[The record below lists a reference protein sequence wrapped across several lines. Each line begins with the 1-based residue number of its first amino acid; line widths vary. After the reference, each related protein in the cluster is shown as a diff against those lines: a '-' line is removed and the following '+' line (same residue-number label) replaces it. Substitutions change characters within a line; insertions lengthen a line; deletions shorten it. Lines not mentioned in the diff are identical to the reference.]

1 MSDED
6 QAGGGGAESGRGAAG
21 AGDGDSSVQAGA
33 DAGAGV
39 DAPAAVKTGRRAL
52 KTVVTYL
59 EMRKA
64 SHAFVPPPANL
75 RMTLMR
81 AERPTVHFYRY
92 LYDTI
97 GERYHWVDRRRLSD
111 AALKEIIQAE
121 TVSIFVAYAHGVPAG
136 FFELD
141 ERGAGEIWLAYFGIM
156 PEFQGRGIGKWLLAE
171 AIDEAFSRDPEV
183 LRVETCTLDDP
194 RALPLYQ
201 KMGFVPYERREKTVV
216 ID

>member
-1 MSDED
+1 MNDEGQTGGD
-6 QAGGGGAESGRGAAG
+6 TLPNGHDRPGCNGGDAGERAGEG
-21 AGDGDSSVQAGA
+21 AG
-33 DAGAGV
+33 
-39 DAPAAVKTGRRAL
+39 RREIP
-52 KTVVTYL
+52 TVVTYL
-59 EMRKA
+59 EMRKP
-64 SHAFVPPPANL
+64 SHAFVPPPSNL

-97 GERYHWVDRRRLSD
+97 GARYHWVDRRRLSD
-111 AALKEIIQAE
+111 AALAEIIQAE
-121 TVSIFVAYAHGVPAG
+121 TVSVFVAYAHGVPAG

-141 ERGAGEIWLAYFGIM
+141 ARGEGEIWLAYFGIM

-171 AIDEAFSRDPEV
+171 AIDEAFSRDPAV

-201 KMGFVPYERREKTVV
+201 KMGFTPYERREKVVV